1 MLGQVEDP
9 TAATL
14 EWSSILLRSFLME
27 AGLSMVEMDAPYM
40 SYYLDQA
47 GGGLVD
53 TGGGAGFHAHA
64 HHQQTAKQLQD
75 EDDDE
80 DDMRHHLM
88 TLQQQQQLPPPCK
101 KSKLQQLMQMS
112 NIQAGSPP
120 PMIINAGA
128 ADSTSVITSVDN
140 MMQGGGGSASDTGGA
155 APPWL
160 DPRIWSQ
167 LPEKL
172 VERVVASLPLPSF
185 FRSRLVCKR
194 WYSLLFSDSFL
205 ELCAKVRPA
214 RPWFLLFR
222 RGVWSEAFVFDAVGR
237 AWFRLDLSFLP
248 PRFSVVAAAGG
259 LLCCI
264 SEARGCKT
272 VLICNPLTRVCVQLP
287 SALKERFVPTVGL
300 VVDPI
305 TKAYRTIVAGDDL
318 ISPFAVKNLTT
329 EVYDSRLQQW
339 RMTAPL
345 PRLCNLECGKTTY
358 ANGFFYCMNYS
369 PFSVL
374 AYDTEHGVW
383 SKIQAPMRRFLRTPN
398 LVECR
403 GRLVLVAA
411 VEKNKLNV
419 PKSIRIWGL
428 QHSRTNWVE
437 LERMP
442 QGLYEEF
449 MRISGQKA
457 FHCIGHGNLI
467 LITLPDCPEMLL
479 YDFYEKVWRWAPRCP
494 FTADNV
500 AMPQSLVSGAQGF
513 HAFAFDPRL
522 EASVY

>member
-14 EWSSILLRSFLME
+14 EWSSLLLRSFLME
-27 AGLSMVEMDAPYM
+27 AGLSMVEMDAPFM
-40 SYYLDQA
+40 SYYLDHSGGTALIDSTAA
-47 GGGLVD
+47 GGGY
-53 TGGGAGFHAHA
+53 GAAARGLD
-64 HHQQTAKQLQD
+64 QQQQKLQD
-75 EDDDE
+75 EDDDD
-80 DDMRHHLM
+80 DDMQHLM
-88 TLQQQQQLPPPCK
+88 MLQPPK
-101 KSKLQQLMQMS
+101 KKLLLHS
-112 NIQAGSPP
+112 AV
-120 PMIINAGA
+120 
-128 ADSTSVITSVDN
+128 ADSSSVVTSVDN
-140 MMQGGGGSASDTGGA
+140 ILQGGAGSGATDTAAAAS
-155 APPWL
+155 PWL
-160 DPRIWSQ
+160 DPRLWSK

-205 ELCAKVRPA
+205 ELCANVRPA

-222 RGVWSEAFVFDAVGR
+222 RGVWSEAFVFDAVGK

-248 PRFSVVAAAGG
+248 PRFTVVAAAGG

-300 VVDPI
+300 VVEPN
-305 TKAYRTIVAGDDL
+305 TKAYRVVVSGDDL

-329 EVYDSRLQQW
+329 EMYDSRLQQW

-345 PRLCNLECGKTTY
+345 PRLCNLESGKTTY

-374 AYDTEHGVW
+374 AYDTEQGIW
-383 SKIQAPMRRFLRTPN
+383 SKIQAPMRRFLRMPN

-428 QHSRTNWVE
+428 QHSRTSWVE

-449 MRISGQKA
+449 MNVSGHKA

-467 LITLPDCPEMLL
+467 LITLPDCPDMLL

-494 FTADNV
+494 FAGHPPLSH
-500 AMPQSLVSGAQGF
+500 AAVSHALSSGPQGF